1 MGIIISLATPS
12 NLSLRER
19 REPTVTE
26 PEVNQCDRFP
36 ARSSITAR
44 SARMG
49 IGWVAGTDAR
59 PELPVGYLVA
69 EAGPAAMSRTS
80 CPVISGRDR

>member
-1 MGIIISLATPS
+1 
-12 NLSLRER
+12 
-19 REPTVTE
+19 
-26 PEVNQCDRFP
+26 
-36 ARSSITAR
+36 
-44 SARMG
+44 MG

-80 CPVISGRDR
+80 CPVISDRDR